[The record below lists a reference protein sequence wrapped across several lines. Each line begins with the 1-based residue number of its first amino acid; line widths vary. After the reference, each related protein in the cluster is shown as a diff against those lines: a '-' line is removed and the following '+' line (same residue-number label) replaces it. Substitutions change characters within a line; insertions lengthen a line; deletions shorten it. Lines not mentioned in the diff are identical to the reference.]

1 MKPTTKMLVMNHAK
15 EKEHERER
23 PYAGRRDYD
32 YEWRNGNRYDDD
44 RYERIN
50 GYGRERYGTARQDSR
65 RRNAMWDDDGIEPG
79 KYSGRHVNR
88 GLTSDSDNGDTP
100 FTMDMA
106 EIWMKSL
113 TNEDGSRGPH
123 WTLEQAKQLQTQKN
137 IDCDPAE
144 FWAALNMIYSDYF
157 KAAKKFGVGGN
168 VDFYAEMAKAFLDDK
183 DAREDKMSRYFAYII
198 QH

>member
-23 PYAGRRDYD
+23 PYGERHDYD
-32 YEWRNGNRYDDD
+32 RD
-44 RYERIN
+44 RYARAN
-50 GYGRERYGTARQDSR
+50 GYGRERSSAERYEPR
-65 RRNAMWDDDGIEPG
+65 RKSATWDDDYDEMEPG
-79 KYSGRHVNR
+79 RYDARRIHR
-88 GLTSDSDNGDTP
+88 GSTADSDNGDAP

-106 EIWMKSL
+106 EIWMKGL

-137 IDCDPAE
+137 IDCDPVE